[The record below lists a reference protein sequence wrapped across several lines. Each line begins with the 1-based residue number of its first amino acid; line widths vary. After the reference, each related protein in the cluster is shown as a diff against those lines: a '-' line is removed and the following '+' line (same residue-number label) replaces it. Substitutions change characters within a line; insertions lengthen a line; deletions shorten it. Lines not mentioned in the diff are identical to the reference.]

1 MNWRDIETAIQGD
14 LDAEKLRQQRRTLRS
29 ESINDGWWELW
40 TDAISCLTADVGEL
54 DQKLQNARVLS
65 LGNNLSV
72 VKMDEYHYLLQN
84 PAFPQIGIDL
94 VCNPAKSVTVTG
106 TMCPSASRSQQI
118 HPRRFTCKRPE
129 FPSGMSPASRPSIP
143 SWEFL
148 RKRDLCDRFAGGERC
163 RRSV

>member
-118 HPRRFTCKRPE
+118 HPRRFTFEVDMNYQPYLAGETGRCFSCSQLADMLMNMIAE
-129 FPSGMSPASRPSIP
+129 FFRGVAVR
-143 SWEFL
+143 
-148 RKRDLCDRFAGGERC
+148 
-163 RRSV
+163 